1 MKTTVVTCLFAVSGF
16 CSILAASP
24 TRAASEPTLERMVT
38 CQESWLD
45 WQDNP
50 ARGRKFVDGLHAD
63 YREQEDGGY
72 LVPNAQKTLFALPVS
87 RVYLDSVGMGVGF
100 SVLVNDGVDAA
111 KKAVEKAIGRT
122 LTCEADSDGVHACQA
137 ELGPK
142 RTVTIASDTEGG
154 KGVLIGCFYFYEK

>member
-1 MKTTVVTCLFAVSGF
+1 MKTSAVTCLIAVSGL
-16 CSILAASP
+16 CSTLAAP
-24 TRAASEPTLERMVT
+24 PARAAAEPTLEGLVT

-72 LVPNAQKTLFALPVS
+72 LVPKSKKTMFALQVARIYP
-87 RVYLDSVGMGVGF
+87 DSVGMGVGF
-100 SVLVNDGVDAA
+100 SVLVNDGVDTAQ
-111 KKAVEKAIGRT
+111 KVVEKAIGRT
-122 LTCEADSDGVHACQA
+122 LACETDSDGVHACQA

-142 RTVTIASDTEGG
+142 RTVTVASDTEGG
-154 KGVLIGCFYFYEK
+154 KSALIGCFYFYEK

>member
-1 MKTTVVTCLFAVSGF
+1 MKTVIGTCL
-16 CSILAASP
+16 LAASVLGSAF
-24 TRAASEPTLERMVT
+24 AASSAHAAAEPTLERLAT

-50 ARGRKFVDGLHAD
+50 ARGHAFMDRMHAD
-63 YREQEDGGY
+63 YGEQEDGGY
-72 LVPNAQKTLFALPVS
+72 LVPKTTKTLFGLPVG
-87 RVYLDSVGMGVGF
+87 RVYLDSIGMGVGF
-100 SVLVNDGVDAA
+100 SVLVNDGVAAA

-137 ELGPK
+137 ELAPK

-154 KGVLIGCFYFYEK
+154 TGVLIGCFYFYEK

>member
-1 MKTTVVTCLFAVSGF
+1 MKTAVATCLFAVSGL
-16 CSILAASP
+16 CSILAAP
-24 TRAASEPTLERMVT
+24 AARAASEPTLERMVA

-72 LVPNAQKTLFALPVS
+72 LVPKTKKTLFGLPVA
-87 RVYLDSVGMGVGF
+87 RVYLDSIGMAVGF
-100 SVLVNDGVDAA
+100 SVLVNDGVESA
-111 KKAVEKAIGRT
+111 KNAVEKAIGRP
-122 LTCEADSDGVHACQA
+122 LTCEADSDGIHACQA

-142 RTVTIASDTEGG
+142 RTVTVAGDTEGG
-154 KGVLIGCFYFYEK
+154 KSALIGCFYFYEK